1 MGASDF
7 GFEIFFSFFNSKERE
22 NSIMRI
28 KRRFASVAAIAL
40 LIVASVDA
48 QFLHIGNPDLQLPDM
63 TSGGKPATLTIDG
76 LKNIKGYGFDGS
88 NLEIPFT
95 LNGSGATVWLI
106 VYTEGVKSPF
116 TIKGKGPGPYAD
128 PENNEPGWH
137 VNAGTNVLVY
147 KSPGQRFDE
156 GENTIV
162 WNGKDMGGNVVK
174 KGAYQ
179 VFLAAYDDEATP
191 HIVGSAARQFGS
203 GQTIYIDPKRG
214 HFVNFTGETANMEN
228 DWIAAGVDAY
238 DLVNNQSLV
247 DACGDREG
255 CPTGVLSA
263 TPLNNDLTEWIGNN
277 RSGGFGW
284 LTRYSYDWE
293 TRQMTVHED
302 WADGMPGAENG
313 VMSLGDVLPGRQYA
327 STTDPEKKIVFA
339 TAGVSGTVSKIAA
352 YSVDDGKLLDEWDL
366 TDIFLYDNKGSD
378 RSGGP
383 GTMARRYDGQPDPAG
398 ISMSGHHTSVTLRLD
413 YQGNILY
420 MNRNG
425 DGYGDSRVF
434 SEGSFGDLQYGHT
447 EAPAFKYSLY
457 STKWGWVT
465 NIEAGSNTTQN
476 GFVLGEDGSG
486 LFHFEPKNIPLSWPQ
501 YNIIVDEKDGDWD
514 GVYMSIGGFGAE
526 ASANDFV
533 PVPEEGALAIL
544 GRYPLVHMPYDQ
556 KRIMLGDPATAVEEV
571 EGAALPSEFA
581 MSDAYPNPFNPET
594 SINFSLPW
602 EAPVLVEIYN
612 DQGQKVRTLLDDRVN
627 AGEFK
632 VSWDGRDDSGVQ
644 VASGMY
650 LYRIQA
656 PNLNVTKKVTLL
668 K

>member
-1 MGASDF
+1 
-7 GFEIFFSFFNSKERE
+7 
-22 NSIMRI
+22 
-28 KRRFASVAAIAL
+28 
-40 LIVASVDA
+40 
-48 QFLHIGNPDLQLPDM
+48 
-63 TSGGKPATLTIDG
+63 
-76 LKNIKGYGFDGS
+76 
-88 NLEIPFT
+88 
-95 LNGSGATVWLI
+95 
-106 VYTEGVKSPF
+106 
-116 TIKGKGPGPYAD
+116 
-128 PENNEPGWH
+128 
-137 VNAGTNVLVY
+137 
-147 KSPGQRFDE
+147 
-156 GENTIV
+156 
-162 WNGKDMGGNVVK
+162 
-174 KGAYQ
+174 
-179 VFLAAYDDEATP
+179 
-191 HIVGSAARQFGS
+191 
-203 GQTIYIDPKRG
+203 
-214 HFVNFTGETANMEN
+214 
-228 DWIAAGVDAY
+228 
-238 DLVNNQSLV
+238 
-247 DACGDREG
+247 
-255 CPTGVLSA
+255 
-263 TPLNNDLTEWIGNN
+263 
-277 RSGGFGW
+277 
-284 LTRYSYDWE
+284 
-293 TRQMTVHED
+293 MTVHED
-302 WADGMPGAENG
+302 WAEGKPGAENG
-313 VMSLGDVLPGRQYA
+313 VMNLGDVLPGRQYA
-327 STTDPEKKIVFA
+327 STTNPEKNVVYA

-352 YSVDDGKLLDEWDL
+352 YSVEDGSLLDEWDL

-398 ISMSGHHTSVTLRLD
+398 ITMSGHHTSVTLRLD
-413 YQGNILY
+413 YAGNILY

-447 EAPAFKYSLY
+447 EAPSFKYSLY

-465 NIEAGSNTTQN
+465 NIEAGANTTQN

-501 YNIIVDEKDGDWD
+501 YNVIVDEKDGDWD

-544 GRYPLVHMPYDQ
+544 GRYPLIHMPYDQ

-602 EAPVLVEIYN
+602 EAPVLVEVYN
-612 DQGQKVRTLLDDRVN
+612 DQGQKIRTLLDDRVN
-627 AGEFK
+627 AGEFR
-632 VSWDGRDDSGVQ
+632 VSWDGRDDNGVQ

-656 PNLNVTKKVTLL
+656 PNLNVTRKVTLL